1 MRFSVIIPA
10 YNAADH
16 IRKCLDSVRQQ
27 TFKDYEI
34 IVVCDSCEDNTEEI
48 AKEYGAKTIAVNY
61 HHSGYT
67 RNTGIAQAQGEY
79 ILFMDDDD
87 WWLHEYVFELLDKKL
102 RETYSPDILF
112 FSFIFKGVKYHNPQ
126 GGEYLP
132 AFWNKAWRRR
142 FIKDLRV
149 EGEDAYEGDVEF
161 QDKALK
167 MNPRIVEWDM
177 PMYYYNYMRTGSM
190 SDKRGC

>member
-1 MRFSVIIPA
+1 MRFSIVIPV
-10 YNAADH
+10 YNAAGH
-16 IRKCLDSVRQQ
+16 IRKCLDSIRQQ

-48 AKEYGAKTIAVNY
+48 AQAYGAKTFAVNY

-67 RNTGIAQAQGEY
+67 RNIGIAQAQGEY

>member
-1 MRFSVIIPA
+1 MRFSIVIPA

-16 IRKCLDSVRQQ
+16 IRKCLDSIRQQ

-48 AKEYGAKTIAVNY
+48 AQAYGAKTFAVNY

-67 RNTGIAQAQGEY
+67 RNIGIAQAQGEY

-132 AFWNKAWRRR
+132 AFWNKAWRRE

-149 EGEDAYEGDVEF
+149 EGKDAYEGDVEF
-161 QDKALK
+161 QDKALSR
-167 MNPRIVEWDM
+167 NPRIVEWDM
-177 PMYYYNYMRTGSM
+177 PMYYYNYMRAGSM
-190 SDKRGC
+190 SDKRGR